1 MPETQNHSLIKNVSH
16 WLKSIAILYL
26 FDSSSISLYLLKVQ
40 CIYLHCVTVQAVH
53 HKLPPFHFEKLCV
66 GEDWIWDTRLQV
78 VIYMFYHTYKL
89 LQSHQEQLWCIAACE
104 EIINSDVLTKECSF
118 INVSYPDQY
127 MYCVHLSV
135 FRFIEFYS

>member
-53 HKLPPFHFEKLCV
+53 HKLPPFHFEKCV
-66 GEDWIWDTRLQV
+66 YVKIGFEIQDYKWLFICFT
-78 VIYMFYHTYKL
+78 IHTNFYR
-89 LQSHQEQLWCIAACE
+89 A
-104 EIINSDVLTKECSF
+104 TKNNC
-118 INVSYPDQY
+118 DA
-127 MYCVHLSV
+127 
-135 FRFIEFYS
+135 